1 MQVRS
6 CLRGVLLAGG
16 IGLLSGCSTLR
27 EPLYT
32 DYWLTDP
39 DAAGAATRFPE
50 RDPGPLVVAELAHKA
65 DLGICFSGGGTRSA
79 SATLGQLRGLR
90 EIGLLDRVRYIS
102 AVSGGAWAATP
113 YVFLADGSDGRPA
126 ADERVFLGEYVPP
139 HALTTN
145 HLLQATRGSLAYV
158 LSKTDVHLRNWANI
172 LALNGDESFSATLS
186 AVLLDPFGLGDRNRF
201 FTQSPASRDRILARH
216 KHLSLDD
223 FYVAHRDR
231 PYLIC
236 GGTIRRYD
244 LNPFKWAESK
254 NKRIPVE
261 YTPLYVG
268 VRHRYDQVG
277 RHTRTIGG
285 GYVENFAYDTVEPR
299 RAAGETGYQCRPRGG
314 FAARFTLGDMLASS
328 GAAPGE
334 LWLLRALLGLPVFE
348 HWSPIPG
355 ANDGLAVS
363 YKHEDG
369 GNSENLGIMPLLAR
383 GVSNLIVFVNAP
395 VPVLPGAVE
404 ARHRCPK
411 DVALLFGSEPD
422 GSPVGPKALDNQVF
436 DRTRLHDLATELGR
450 CASLGSPLVH
460 CEAYD
465 VLPNRLYG
473 VAGGYRAKVCWVV
486 LGPQLRGGSPGCQE
500 PGPGRVRWLDELPA
514 EVRGPICDC
523 RWTFRHFPHLKT
535 FLNKPSSL
543 IDLTLPEAH
552 AMAHFTSWAVVE
564 SGPRIKTFLALA
576 AP

>member
-1 MQVRS
+1 MQVRG
-6 CLRGVLLAGG
+6 CLRLVLITGWL
-16 IGLLSGCSTLR
+16 GLLSGCSTLR
-27 EPLYT
+27 KPLYT
-32 DYWLTDP
+32 EYWLSDP
-39 DAAGAATRFPE
+39 DTGGVATRFPE
-50 RDPGPLVVAELAHKA
+50 RGPGPLAVPALGQKA

-113 YVFLADGSDGRPA
+113 YVFLADGADGRPA
-126 ADERVFLGEYVPP
+126 ADERIFLGDYVPP

-158 LSKTDVHLRNWANI
+158 LSKTDVHLRNWANV
-172 LALNGDESFSATLS
+172 LTLNGDESFSATLS
-186 AVLLDPFGLGDRNRF
+186 AVLL
-201 FTQSPASRDRILARH
+201 I
-216 KHLSLDD
+216 
-223 FYVAHRDR
+223 
-231 PYLIC
+231 
-236 GGTIRRYD
+236 
-244 LNPFKWAESK
+244 
-254 NKRIPVE
+254 E

-277 RHTRTIGG
+277 GHARIIGG

-299 RAAGETGYQCRPRGG
+299 RAAGETGYWCRPRCG

-436 DRTRLHDLATELGR
+436 DRSRLHDLATGLGR
-450 CASLGSPLVH
+450 CASLGAPLVH

-514 EVRGPICDC
+514 EVRDPICDC
-523 RWTFRHFPHLKT
+523 RWSFRHFPHLKT

-543 IDLTLPEAH
+543 IDLTLPESQ

-564 SGPRIKTFLALA
+564 SGPQIKDFLALET
-576 AP
+576 P